1 MTWGYHYIANI
12 GGCEVSSMQSKKH
25 IRNFLKELLDT
36 TDMKAL
42 GPPIFK
48 YVEPTAETI
57 NKAIDGFSVVQV
69 IVTSSVTMHF
79 VDSTKMIFFDFFS
92 CKKFDKK
99 KVMKLLLKYFSYKV
113 IEEHYLAR
121 DTITA

>member
-25 IRNFLKELLDT
+25 IRNFLKELLNT

-48 YVEPTAETI
+48 YVAPTKETI

-99 KVMKLLLKYFSYKV
+99 KVTKLLLKYFSYKV
-113 IEEHYLAR
+113 IEEHYLTR

>member
-1 MTWGYHYIANI
+1 
-12 GGCEVSSMQSKKH
+12 
-25 IRNFLKELLDT
+25 
-36 TDMKAL
+36 MKAL

-48 YVEPTAETI
+48 YVEPTTETI

-69 IVTSSVTMHF
+69 IVTSSITMHF

-99 KVMKLLLKYFSYKV
+99 KVTKLLLKYFSYKV
-113 IEEHYLAR
+113 IEEHYLTR